1 MSAYFYA
8 VDTLDDVTD
17 APTLAPTPA
26 VSDAMIDRMN
36 ADLLDVV
43 RNNAELSEAEL
54 VLLAQ
59 QADRQTAAILAASIA
74 REAAKATPADVDET
88 AVHVNG
94 YKFKARA
101 KLAGGRWHDA
111 GQYRKEPD
119 AWRAAASLLDT
130 LRRRDRQTACP
141 PRPASSSTTA
151 PASSPWTAAGPSPT
165 SCAPASPSAASSRS
179 RVSRWTCDRRR
190 QPQPFGAFPMPKLTP
205 KPESFACGDCVV
217 RAAYRKPGGP
227 SIGWLVFRGHRLVV
241 YLPTDDRFGF
251 TPPAARRAAER
262 YARGTQTPRDFM
274 RAIYYDATDPRP
286 AWLAFC
292 GRWPVLAMRSK
303 SEGSD
308 RMYFHRSTGLLSFSC
323 HDRHPRRRPAP
334 PRPIRFE
341 RVNVPTAAGHVIE
354 MKLPRDRTP
363 ILARPGMPVM
373 LGGQGGSDYGVIVA
387 ARARRCDVV
396 GERGNRLS
404 LKWGEVLLVGTAR
417 PDPAYVA

>member
-130 LRRRDRQTACP
+130 LRRRERQTA
-141 PRPASSSTTA
+141 
-151 PASSPWTAAGPSPT
+151 
-165 SCAPASPSAASSRS
+165 
-179 RVSRWTCDRRR
+179 
-190 QPQPFGAFPMPKLTP
+190 
-205 KPESFACGDCVV
+205 
-217 RAAYRKPGGP
+217 
-227 SIGWLVFRGHRLVV
+227 
-241 YLPTDDRFGF
+241 
-251 TPPAARRAAER
+251 
-262 YARGTQTPRDFM
+262 
-274 RAIYYDATDPRP
+274 
-286 AWLAFC
+286 
-292 GRWPVLAMRSK
+292 
-303 SEGSD
+303 
-308 RMYFHRSTGLLSFSC
+308 
-323 HDRHPRRRPAP
+323 
-334 PRPIRFE
+334 
-341 RVNVPTAAGHVIE
+341 
-354 MKLPRDRTP
+354 
-363 ILARPGMPVM
+363 
-373 LGGQGGSDYGVIVA
+373 
-387 ARARRCDVV
+387 
-396 GERGNRLS
+396 
-404 LKWGEVLLVGTAR
+404 
-417 PDPAYVA
+417 